1 MKGFAFVLLCVLVAV
16 QGRHTGVEKSG
27 SAAALGDNPWF
38 VHLRIA
44 VSTSGLLNTCA
55 GSLIGNRWVLTAAS
69 CISDARFIWV
79 RYGVVDVIRP
89 SLVTENSL
97 TVIHPEYD
105 AASGKNNV
113 ALININR
120 EVLSTDNISPVSLS
134 GVDAESGSFC
144 AFGAS
149 DGKPGEQ
156 LNCYEA
162 AISKDEDGFSV
173 SGDFEVSEFDLGAP
187 VVSEGAQVALLTGS
201 AGSFTDIGSYID
213 WIERSTGVSFNSEAV
228 PAEAVHFV

>member
-27 SAAALGDNPWF
+27 SPAALGENPWL

-44 VSTSGLLNTCA
+44 VSTSGLLDTCA
-55 GSLIGNRWVLTAAS
+55 GSLIGSGWVLTAAS
-69 CISDARFIWV
+69 CVADQRFIWI

-89 SLVTENSL
+89 SFVTENSQ
-97 TVIHPEYD
+97 TVLHPEYD
-105 AASGKNNV
+105 AASGKNNL
-113 ALININR
+113 ALINLNR
-120 EVLSTDNISPVSLS
+120 VIETTDNIAPISLS
-134 GVDAESGSFC
+134 GSASESGTFC

-162 AISKDEDGFSV
+162 AISEDDGFSV
-173 SGDFEVSEFDLGAP
+173 SGDFEATEFDLGAP
-187 VVSEGAQVALLTGS
+187 VVSEGAQVGLLTGS
-201 AGSFTDIGSYID
+201 DGSFTGVGDYID
-213 WIERSTGVSFNSEAV
+213 WIESATGIAFNAEAA
-228 PAEAVHFV
+228 PEAVHFV